1 MSENSHRCESGESVS
16 YSVNRRSFTDLFDV
30 VDAVWP
36 LIGHIKWYT
45 DFCREL
51 VKEVQE
57 SGPGMFNSLTLLE
70 MIH

>member
-1 MSENSHRCESGESVS
+1 MSENSYRCESGQLFLLCFL
-16 YSVNRRSFTDLFDV
+16 RSDTDPIV
-30 VDAVWP
+30 VLDAVWP